1 MSTPR
6 GAVVG
11 VGVDLVEVERVA
23 DAVARQPT
31 MLARLFTEDERAI
44 IARGSSAEASARSMA
59 GRFAAK
65 EAVMKSLGV
74 GLGEVDFGDIE
85 VVGGRGAVPHVALH
99 GRAAERARLLGVAEI
114 VLSMSHDAGM
124 AIALAV
130 AAGPAA

>member
-1 MSTPR
+1 MSTQR

-23 DAVARQPT
+23 GAVARQPT
-31 MLARLFTEDERAI
+31 MLARLFTEDERAVI
-44 IARGSSAEASARSMA
+44 ERGRSAEASARSLA

-85 VVGGRGAVPHVALH
+85 VVGGRGAAPQVALH
-99 GRAAERARLLGVAEI
+99 GRAAERARQLGVVEV